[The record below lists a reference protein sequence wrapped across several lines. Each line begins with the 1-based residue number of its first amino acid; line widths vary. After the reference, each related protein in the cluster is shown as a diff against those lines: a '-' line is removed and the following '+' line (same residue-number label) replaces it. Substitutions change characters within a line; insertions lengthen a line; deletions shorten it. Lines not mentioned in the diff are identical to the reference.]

1 MELLKTEWLKIRKYT
16 TFWVLTSLFAGLYLL
31 WNYGVNKSMVS
42 LSAGPMNMMSTTYSF
57 PSVWSNMGFI
67 YGWFVYFLAIFV
79 IISISNEFS
88 FRTHRQ
94 HIIDGLHR
102 LDFLHSKSILIL
114 GLSIAST
121 LFYIISSLIFGFIN
135 GGSSPLDGAEKILY
149 VFVYTL
155 NYLSFSAL
163 IAFFIRRSGLS
174 IVILFAYLFLEFI
187 MTKIINWQ
195 FDSNFGNLLP
205 LQSSDELLPL
215 NAMKSFEA
223 IMPGQH
229 ADINPMI
236 YLVASCIY
244 IILYYIIARRKLVTA
259 DL

>member
-1 MELLKTEWLKIRKYT
+1 
-16 TFWVLTSLFAGLYLL
+16 
-31 WNYGVNKSMVS
+31 
-42 LSAGPMNMMSTTYSF
+42 
-57 PSVWSNMGFI
+57 
-67 YGWFVYFLAIFV
+67 
-79 IISISNEFS
+79 
-88 FRTHRQ
+88 
-94 HIIDGLHR
+94 
-102 LDFLHSKSILIL
+102 
-114 GLSIAST
+114 
-121 LFYIISSLIFGFIN
+121 
-135 GGSSPLDGAEKILY
+135 
-149 VFVYTL
+149 
-155 NYLSFSAL
+155 
-163 IAFFIRRSGLS
+163 
-174 IVILFAYLFLEFI
+174 